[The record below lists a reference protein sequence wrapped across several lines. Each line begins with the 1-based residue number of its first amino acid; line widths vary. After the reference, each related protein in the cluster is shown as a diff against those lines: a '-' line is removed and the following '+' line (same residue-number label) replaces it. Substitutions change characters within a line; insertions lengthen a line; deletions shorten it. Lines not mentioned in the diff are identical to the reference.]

1 VLRRLTVVAALLV
14 HAAVPDAWAQR
25 RGGGRSSQ
33 PAEDPV
39 RAEARAHFEAGIA
52 LMRVQNW
59 EGAQLEF
66 ERSMETYP
74 TPSALFNIGMC
85 QKAQFLYVEAMETFE
100 RYLATYANEA
110 DPAEL
115 TELRSMVDEL
125 ERLLG
130 QITVTVNV
138 TGATVS
144 LDGEDIGTA
153 PLAEPIRVVAGQYAI
168 TARLDGYHAA
178 ERAVT
183 VTSGDEVDVALDL
196 REVERVGRLR
206 VEANVSA
213 ARVWVDGAEAGMV
226 PYEGMLAEGNHEVR
240 VSADGYVSQVQ
251 TVAIATGDE
260 RIVTVS
266 LAEPAGTDPLWFWSM
281 VGLTGAATLATVGLG
296 AAVIVKDDEYQ
307 GARPPTDAQY
317 DEGRSLMIATDV
329 CLGVAVASAIAGTV
343 LAFTTNWGEAE
354 TAEAPAEAPVD
365 VAPAVAPAAEGVGLL
380 LLGRF

>member
-14 HAAVPDAWAQR
+14 LAAVPDAWAQR

-183 VTSGDEVDVALDL
+183 VTSGDEVDVALAQS
-196 REVERVGRLR
+196 RPRGSGSTAPRR
-206 VEANVSA
+206 AWCRTRGCWPRATTRCGFPRTATSRRCRRWRSPRATSA
-213 ARVWVDGAEAGMV
+213 
-226 PYEGMLAEGNHEVR
+226 
-240 VSADGYVSQVQ
+240 S
-251 TVAIATGDE
+251 
-260 RIVTVS
+260 
-266 LAEPAGTDPLWFWSM
+266 
-281 VGLTGAATLATVGLG
+281 
-296 AAVIVKDDEYQ
+296 
-307 GARPPTDAQY
+307 
-317 DEGRSLMIATDV
+317 
-329 CLGVAVASAIAGTV
+329 
-343 LAFTTNWGEAE
+343 
-354 TAEAPAEAPVD
+354 
-365 VAPAVAPAAEGVGLL
+365 
-380 LLGRF
+380 